1 MHLETGYGLYTQPH
15 ISTPSGTSNYKYH
28 FTDYTDVK
36 RLHNYEALYINDTNI
51 VYSPIYYIWKTYSGG
66 VIPGERV
73 KSKFPWVLYARKLRN
88 R

>member
-1 MHLETGYGLYTQPH
+1 MKKIIKVL
-15 ISTPSGTSNYKYH
+15 
-28 FTDYTDVK
+28 
-36 RLHNYEALYINDTNI
+36 I
-51 VYSPIYYIWKTYSGG
+51 VFILGFVLVGCDDYSPSYYIWKTYSGG